1 MSKPDSSTQYLLRYV
16 VAITAFSILLSGVT
30 QAQTPPDAGSVLRQ
44 IEQDQRRELPPESE
58 PQIAEPTPMDSSGGA
73 TITVEQ
79 YRFVGN
85 TLLSDTELAKVVE
98 PYADRPAGFA
108 ELQAAA
114 MAVAEAYRDAGWV
127 VRAFLP
133 QQDVTDGTV
142 TVEVV
147 EAKLGDVQIEG
158 SSTRMP
164 AERSEAFVKA
174 AQAPGESLN
183 AASVDRGLLLINDL
197 PGVSATG
204 RFSAGALQAQ
214 TDLIVETYDEP
225 LVDGSLNV
233 DNAGS
238 RFTGEER
245 LIVAA
250 SLNNRFGFGDRAEA
264 LLLHSDGSD
273 YARLAYSLA
282 AGNRGLR
289 LGLNASHLNY
299 DLVSPEFEALD
310 VDGTST
316 TVEITADYPLLR
328 SRFKNLYLSLNGA
341 NRSFDNQ
348 AAGTT
353 TTDYSVRRATVGLFG
368 NMYDSFQGGGASSAS
383 FEVVQG
389 YVDLDGSPNQSVDA
403 LTTRTAGSFTKMLAT
418 VSRLQAVT
426 DRVSVYAQLSGQLA
440 SKNLDSS
447 EKFFLGGSRRVRA
460 YPENEAGGSQGVL
473 ASLEVR
479 TQLPRNLNATAFF
492 DYGSVRVNKD
502 NDIIGAVTDNH
513 LTLKGG
519 GVALGW
525 KADFGLNVRATLA
538 RRAGDNPNPTVT
550 GTDQDGSLKE
560 NRVWLQVSMPF

>member
-1 MSKPDSSTQYLLRYV
+1 MSKLEIATQYLLRC
-16 VAITAFSILLSGVT
+16 VAATAAFSMLVSGVA
-30 QAQTPPDAGSVLRQ
+30 QAQTPPDAGSILRQ
-44 IEQDQRRELPPESE
+44 IEQDQRRPLPPESE
-58 PQIAEPTPMDSSGGA
+58 PEIAEPTPTESSGGA
-73 TITVEQ
+73 AITVEQ

-98 PYADRPAGFA
+98 PHPDRPANFA
-108 ELQAAA
+108 DLQAAA
-114 MAVAEAYRDAGWV
+114 MAVAEAYRDAGWM

-142 TVEVV
+142 TIEVV
-147 EAKLGDVQIEG
+147 EATLGDVWIEG

-174 AQAPGESLN
+174 AQPPGESLN

-197 PGVSATG
+197 PGVSASG

-214 TDLIVETYDEP
+214 TDLVIEAYDDP

-233 DNAGS
+233 DNTGS

-245 LIVAA
+245 LIVTA
-250 SLNNRFGFGDRAEA
+250 SLNNRFGLGDRADA
-264 LLLHSDGSD
+264 LILHSDGSD

-289 LGLNASHLNY
+289 VGLNASHLSY
-299 DLVSPEFEALD
+299 DLVSPEFDALD

-316 TVEITADYPLLR
+316 TVGITADYPLLR
-328 SRFKNLYLSLNGA
+328 SRLKNLYLSFNGA
-341 NRSFDNQ
+341 NRSFDNE
-348 AAGTT
+348 AAGTA
-353 TTDYSVRRATVGLFG
+353 TTDYSVRRAAVGLFG
-368 NMYDSFQGGGASSAS
+368 NMYDSFQGGGASGAS
-383 FEVVQG
+383 VEVVQG

-403 LTTRTAGSFTKMLAT
+403 LTTRTAGSFTKMQAT

-426 DRVSVYAQLSGQLA
+426 DRVSVYAQLSGQVA

-473 ASLEVR
+473 ATLEVR
-479 TQLPRNLNATAFF
+479 AQLPRKFSATAFF

-502 NDIIGAVTDNH
+502 NDIIGAVADNN

-525 KADFGLNVRATLA
+525 TADFGLNVRATLA
-538 RRAGDNPNPTVT
+538 RRVGDNPNPTAA

-560 NRVWLQVSMPF
+560 NRLWLQVSMPF